1 VQAETRILKNYAMW
15 CVMRLGM
22 QHCNTF
28 AQGQRSMQIHN
39 KRFCNTLKY
48 GFINATAFS
57 DFPIEIF
64 L

>member
-1 VQAETRILKNYAMW
+1 
-15 CVMRLGM
+15 MRLGM
-22 QHCNTF
+22 QRCNTF

-48 GFINATAFS
+48 GFITATAVS
-57 DFPIEIF
+57 DFPIDIF